1 MRPRYFDFLRKL
13 LIFTFIIAAIGF
25 TVAYFLPENYVTPT
39 LPFLYVFFLSVT
51 IIVHFILLKVSEK
64 RTTAFINYF
73 MILTFGKLIFYL
85 TIIIIY
91 ALLNREDV
99 VPFIISFF
107 ILYVFFTVFEV
118 TLSLNQTKLKTTNP
132 SSESDDKE
140 GEE

>member
-1 MRPRYFDFLRKL
+1 MKPRYFDFLKKL
-13 LIFTFIIAAIGF
+13 LIFTFILAVVGF

-39 LPFLYVFFLSVT
+39 LPFLFAFFLSVT

-107 ILYVFFTVFEV
+107 ILYVFYTAFEV
-118 TLSLNQTKLKTTNP
+118 VLSLKHTKTKTENP
-132 SSESDDKE
+132 SAENTNQNS
-140 GEE
+140 